1 MPRIDPDSL
10 PADQRWIAPAESHI
24 FRTFVNSYAG
34 LAHYRAMTKFIR
46 EESSVPERL
55 REMALIQVG
64 YACNCAYEYTHHVKT
79 GLRCGVSPD
88 DVHAIADE
96 TEGVPTALDPL
107 TKAVLRMAREIT
119 LGFDVSEEPFALLQS
134 ELGNERLMELL
145 FSVVTYVGTAKLLLT
160 LRVEL
165 EDSYRPFLQQFPIRS
180 RRTR

>member
-107 TKAVLRMAREIT
+107 TKAVLRMSREVT